1 MLTRPGDTQG
11 FDVTGVL
18 TEVDLTIADG
28 VKTVCDC
35 IQACLDRP
43 TSCANY
49 VWKFPDAKAVKKGYR
64 TCTLYSNFNLPSNVT
79 VKVNVNEHK
88 SMGIAAV
95 GANPQMG
102 GLVPQAFKDEEQTCP
117 DDEAFSG

>member
-1 MLTRPGDTQG
+1 LLSGPEDTQG

-18 TEVDLTIADG
+18 TEVDLTFPH

-35 IQACLDRP
+35 IQACLDYP
-43 TSCANY
+43 GTCANY
-49 VWKFPDAKAVKKGYR
+49 VWKFPDAAAVKSGYR
-64 TCTLYSNFNLPSNVT
+64 TCTLYSNFNLPANVT
-79 VKVNVNEHK
+79 VKVNEKH
-88 SMGIAAV
+88 SMNIKKV

-102 GLVPQAFKDEEQTCP
+102 GLVPQAFSDEKQTCP